1 MPRESRTEPRYFAI
15 TPIPA
20 EIDGNNADLVDI
32 STTGARVQTIHNLSA
47 GQEVR
52 FMLRMAD
59 ATVVWS
65 GTAERKGRFESGLS
79 ISDAEAWLRCVIDEL
94 ALRDGV
100 VIETDSLRRKFDPFA
115 VKRISG
121 VVPIHR

>member
-32 STTGARVQTIHNLSA
+32 STTGARVQTIHNLSV

-59 ATVVWS
+59 ASVETTGMVVWS
-65 GTAERKGRFESGLS
+65 
-79 ISDAEAWLRCVIDEL
+79 EL
-94 ALRDGV
+94 AALAMHDEEFDRYFCGV
-100 VIETDSLRRKFDPFA
+100 SFAKSVSLIRKLIEDFLAARML
-115 VKRISG
+115 
-121 VVPIHR
+121 